1 MPIYR
6 KDEMQA
12 GLTLL
17 ELLITLLIISTVAAL
32 VTFNVANMAPKNRL
46 HQADTAVTR
55 LLIQARNLAQTRG
68 HPISVRI
75 KSNNLTVDAAN
86 IDLSVHP
93 SVEVASD
100 VEQLVVFED
109 GSASGAQ
116 LRLST
121 NGLSREIT
129 VEPFTGRIV
138 HHE

>member
-1 MPIYR
+1 MLIYR
-6 KDEMQA
+6 KDKMQA

-17 ELLITLLIISTVAAL
+17 EILITLLIISTVAAL
-32 VTFNVANMAPKNRL
+32 VTFNVANMAPKKRL
-46 HQADTAVTR
+46 HKADTAVTR
-55 LLIQARNLAQTRG
+55 LLMQARNLAQTRG
-68 HPISVRI
+68 QPIAVRI
-75 KSNNLTVDAAN
+75 ESNKLIVDAAN
-86 IDLSVHP
+86 IDLPVHP
-93 SVEVASD
+93 SVEVVSD
-100 VEQLVVFED
+100 VEQLIIFED